1 MADNRAKA
9 EHDGYNKLKKRERQV
24 YIMATIDFNKSYAQN
39 QINSTKLQDLNRTQ
53 NAELAKVNQAKAK
66 TTAGVGENV
75 ARSSADAVI
84 LTDTAKKLNAAQER
98 AKNASGVDN
107 SKVAALKKALA
118 DGTYSIDYQRLASN
132 MVASESE
139 LNSIFG

>member
-1 MADNRAKA
+1 
-9 EHDGYNKLKKRERQV
+9 
-24 YIMATIDFNKSYAQN
+24 MATIDFNKSYAQN

-66 TTAGVGENV
+66 TTAGVG
-75 ARSSADAVI
+75 AVI

>member
-1 MADNRAKA
+1 
-9 EHDGYNKLKKRERQV
+9 
-24 YIMATIDFNKSYAQN
+24 MATIDFNKSYAQN

-75 ARSSADAVI
+75 VRSSADAVI